1 MPFWKLFYHV
11 VWSTKSREPTIDAK
25 IEQIV
30 ARSIRTTIA
39 EMSGICFAIGFMP
52 DHVHVAMSA
61 PPSVTV
67 SDVVKRMK
75 GASARAVNQATSA
88 HSFGWQPEYGVLSFG
103 EKNLPDVIDYIENQK
118 TRHSANRIWPLLER
132 IDSDP
137 SRLLADLLP

>member
-11 VWSTKSREPTIDAK
+11 VWSTKSREPLIDAAT
-25 IEQIV
+25 EQIV

-39 EMSGICFAIGFMP
+39 EMSGISFAIGFMP
-52 DHVHVAMSA
+52 DHVHTAVSV
-61 PPSVTV
+61 PPSVTI

-118 TRHSANRIWPLLER
+118 TRHSEKCVWPLLER
-132 IDSDP
+132 IDAES
-137 SRLLADLLP
+137 SRLPADLLP